1 MMGNGSIQGTVN
13 GSTMTVHM
21 AVPTGGFS
29 VVWRDPSETVRYWIG
44 DHRVWTE
51 DPLEGT
57 ALRFGRFV
65 TGIAAVCAAVVM
77 SGMPGVA
84 GQMPQ
89 APPPATSAKAKPN
102 PDPATTSEARTAA
115 QDSMTAHTDP
125 QHGAEAPMPQD
136 MSTMA
141 MDPYFAAL
149 NYPVPQDTMM
159 VMLLSDFQSARTT
172 NDFVTAMG
180 MVQYGLT
187 TRWTVGFMVEGQK
200 ISGSPATYGGLRIN
214 SSFRVFPHDHL
225 LNFTVYGEYEGLNGA
240 ALYKMEVAGFGGGD
254 LNEPLASARR
264 TPVRTVE
271 LRAIVYHD
279 WGRVN
284 VTFNFI
290 NETGL
295 DSGENDF
302 GYTWGVFRQP
312 AYNGMETNTD
322 MAGMAG
328 MAKKEAP
335 PMFSLQ
341 RLGYG
346 LEMMGAL
353 GNTHQFGFD
362 WQRQQQYVG
371 PVFSYTISKHWT
383 ARVEAACGLSNVSDP
398 FMLRMGVGYSID
410 HLLHRRSPT
419 P

>member
-1 MMGNGSIQGTVN
+1 M
-13 GSTMTVHM
+13 
-21 AVPTGGFS
+21 
-29 VVWRDPSETVRYWIG
+29 R
-44 DHRVWTE
+44 
-51 DPLEGT
+51 L
-57 ALRFGRFV
+57 GRFV
-65 TGIAAVCAAVVM
+65 TGIVVGGAAVVT
-77 SGMPGVA
+77 SAMPGVA

-89 APPPATSAKAKPN
+89 APPPATSAKATPH
-102 PDPATTSEARTAA
+102 PGLATPSEALTSD
-115 QDSMTAHTDP
+115 QDSMAAHTDP
-125 QHGAEAPMPQD
+125 QPGAEAPTPHD
-136 MSTMA
+136 MSTMP
-141 MDPYFAAL
+141 MNPYFTAL

-159 VMLLSDFQSARTT
+159 LMLLSDFQSARSTS
-172 NDFVTAMG
+172 DFVTGMG
-180 MVQYGLT
+180 MVQYGIT
-187 TRWTVGFMVEGQK
+187 PRWTVGFMVEGQK
-200 ISGSPATYGGLRIN
+200 IVGSPTTYGGLRI
-214 SSFRVFPHDHL
+214 SSSVRVFPHDHL
-225 LNFTVYGEYEGLNGA
+225 LNFTLYGEYEGLNGA
-240 ALYKMEVAGFGGGD
+240 ALYKMEVAGFGGGY
-254 LNEPLASARR
+254 LNEPLAAARC
-264 TPVRTVE
+264 TPVRTFE

-284 VTFNFI
+284 LTFNFI

-312 AYNGMETNTD
+312 AYTGMETDTD

-328 MAKKEAP
+328 MATKETP

-362 WQRQQQYVG
+362 WPRQQQYVG

-383 ARVEAACGLSNVSDP
+383 ARVESTFGLSDVSDP
-398 FMLRMGVGYSID
+398 FVLRMGVGYSID
-410 HLLHRRSPT
+410 HLLHRRTPT

>member
-1 MMGNGSIQGTVN
+1 M
-13 GSTMTVHM
+13 
-21 AVPTGGFS
+21 
-29 VVWRDPSETVRYWIG
+29 
-44 DHRVWTE
+44 
-51 DPLEGT
+51 
-57 ALRFGRFV
+57 
-65 TGIAAVCAAVVM
+65 CAAVVA
-77 SGMPGVA
+77 SAMPGVA
-84 GQMPQ
+84 GQLPE
-89 APPPATSAKAKPN
+89 ARAL
-102 PDPATTSEARTAA
+102 ATTTKATPNTEQTTTFEALTSA
-115 QDSMTAHTDP
+115 QDSPAAQTDP
-125 QHGAEAPMPQD
+125 QHGAVSPMPRD
-136 MSTMA
+136 MATMG
-141 MDPYFAAL
+141 MNPYFTAL
-149 NYPVPQDTMM
+149 NYPVPRDTMM

-180 MVQYGLT
+180 MAQYGLT
-187 TRWTVGFMVEGQK
+187 ARWTVGFMVEGQK
-200 ISGSPATYGGLRIN
+200 ISGSPATYGGLRIS
-214 SSFRVFPHDHL
+214 SSFRLFPRDHL

-284 VTFNFI
+284 LTFNFI

-312 AYNGMETNTD
+312 AYTGMETDTD
-322 MAGMAG
+322 MAGMEG
-328 MAKKEAP
+328 MAKKDAP

-362 WQRQQQYVG
+362 WPRQQQYVG
-371 PVFSYTISKHWT
+371 PVFSYTFSKHWT

-398 FMLRMGVGYSID
+398 FMLRFGVGYSID
-410 HLLHRRSPT
+410 QLLHRRSPT